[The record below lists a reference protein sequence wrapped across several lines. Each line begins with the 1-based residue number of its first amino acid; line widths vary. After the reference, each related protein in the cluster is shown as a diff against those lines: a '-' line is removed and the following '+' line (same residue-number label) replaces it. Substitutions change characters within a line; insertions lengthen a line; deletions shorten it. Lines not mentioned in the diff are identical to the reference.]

1 MQSDLICIILKY
13 IHLVQSSIR
22 HLTSPGRSHT
32 PAQVASQLDARQLA
46 LMFNAF
52 VKVGSIGGCPIEMQ
66 RNKIDKDYMV
76 ENVFIYFHYT
86 CMFLHKHIC
95 VKIWIAQNACYCVY
109 CTDATDF
116 GSEGSCF

>member
-1 MQSDLICIILKY
+1 MMQSDLICIILKY

-22 HLTSPGRSHT
+22 HLTSPGRSHS

-66 RNKIDKDYMV
+66 RNKIDNDYMV
-76 ENVFIYFHYT
+76 GYVIIYILSLYMYVF
-86 CMFLHKHIC
+86 
-95 VKIWIAQNACYCVY
+95 A
-109 CTDATDF
+109 
-116 GSEGSCF
+116 